1 MTRFSRNHSGSARP
15 RGRAGN
21 HAVAAFTVL
30 AEGMPDVNA
39 ITDVMAR
46 LSGTHPVFTPR
57 LTALPGHLMLMYG
70 STMFFVHVLRDLVS
84 HPELDNCWRRPWDV
98 HARSR
103 DVHLAAAS
111 LHGYEISP
119 AASPCPGGCGGPSGL
134 RRPAPA
140 AVLRRRTH
148 SDLRSARARS
158 DCWPTLPHHPNP
170 GARTPTRPSTAATAT
185 CTPQRNLGHQ
195 LAHVQEEQ
203 AVAR

>member
-1 MTRFSRNHSGSARP
+1 
-15 RGRAGN
+15 
-21 HAVAAFTVL
+21 VL

-57 LTALPGHLMLMYG
+57 LTALPGDLMLMYG

-103 DVHLAAAS
+103 DVHLGAAS
-111 LHGYEISP
+111 LHGYETSP
-119 AASPCPGGCGGPSGL
+119 AASPCPGGCGGPAGP

-170 GARTPTRPSTAATAT
+170 RGSDTYETLYGGYCDLYAATKPRPPARSCPRRTGSRAIARIRHPRSSRSTDSCMIGAR
-185 CTPQRNLGHQ
+185 
-195 LAHVQEEQ
+195 
-203 AVAR
+203 AVIRAR